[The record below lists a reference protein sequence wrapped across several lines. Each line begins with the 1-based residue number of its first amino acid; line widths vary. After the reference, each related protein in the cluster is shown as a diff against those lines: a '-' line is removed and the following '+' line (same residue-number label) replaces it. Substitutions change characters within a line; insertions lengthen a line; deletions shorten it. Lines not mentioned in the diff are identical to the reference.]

1 MKNCPWAEE
10 IKIVYTADVGRK
22 DYNPNTKTIEIGG
35 QINDARKIET
45 FVHEAYHATH
55 RGFFELYLDPALN
68 GRPANVDEF
77 LNVRFGDE
85 VRAFIEEI
93 KVNSEL
99 TSKFYGA
106 EPVTMMVIEKG
117 GIAGLPPIP
126 FFDKDVVNRPN
137 LNLLYQKDGL
147 SGIWRFLRDGKPPQT
162 DVNGNPIKD
171 AGQGFK
177 SHDAYGQQL
186 SIAKQALI
194 KFNNVLNHEK
204 RLFEEWGY

>member
-1 MKNCPWAEE
+1 MLREKAPGPHYHPGVFLWLP
-10 IKIVYTADVGRK
+10 K
-22 DYNPNTKTIEIGG
+22 DFW
-35 QINDARKIET
+35 IET

-55 RGFFELYLDPALN
+55 RGFFKLYLDPALN

-177 SHDAYGQQL
+177 SHDAYGQHYRNQYEWYQQSFEQQL